1 MSFTI
6 KFDELKLSPCKR
18 EDEIL
23 KKCIHKTFNE
33 LNLHIGK
40 PTNIKKQDAF
50 STTIG
55 TQYSNTIK
63 N

>member
-1 MSFTI
+1 MSFII

-40 PTNIKKQDAF
+40 PTNI
-50 STTIG
+50 
-55 TQYSNTIK
+55 
-63 N
+63 